1 MLQLWVWLGN
11 CSRQSLWGNVEGG
24 SRGVSRDGGSSLA
37 QLKGWEHSRGFLW
50 AWGALSGTDGQGA
63 GDADDTSVTLMG
75 AAARLGGGQTK
86 KGGMR

>member
-1 MLQLWVWLGN
+1 M
-11 CSRQSLWGNVEGG
+11 EGG

-75 AAARLGGGQTK
+75 AAARLGRGQTK

>member
-24 SRGVSRDGGSSLA
+24 SRGVSRAGGSSLG
-37 QLKGWEHSRGFLW
+37 QLKGWEHARGFLW
-50 AWGALSGTDGQGA
+50 AWGALSGMDGQGA
-63 GDADDTSVTLMG
+63 GGCRRHVSN
-75 AAARLGGGQTK
+75 AAGRSSRTGWGQTK